1 MKTARTTKV
10 AGAILATAVAMAFS
24 GRVLM
29 AADASGTSAQQAQI
43 KCLGANSC
51 KGQSACKNAN
61 NNCKGQNSCKGKG
74 FIVTIDAKSC
84 ETKGGRPGKTAPMS
98 M

>member
-29 AADASGTSAQQAQI
+29 AADASGTSAQQPQI

-61 NNCKGQNSCKGKG
+61 NSCKGQNSCKGKG
-74 FIVTIDAKSC
+74 FVVTIDAKSC
-84 ETKGGRPGKTAPMS
+84 EAKGGHLGKKSPMA

>member
-24 GRVLM
+24 GRALM
-29 AADASGTSAQQAQI
+29 AADASGASAQQPQI

-61 NNCKGQNSCKGKG
+61 NSCKGQNSCKGKG

-84 ETKGGRPGKTAPMS
+84 EAKGGHLGKKPPMA